1 MNPIGWKLMAGALI
15 ASVVAATAITQVPFN
30 DTAGTGDKLPLQSST
45 AGPATTDSTQTI
57 ASMAGIL
64 DREVE
69 ERLRLEEEVAQ
80 LRTRLAIL
88 EERYSD
94 PAPVAASGDSRQA
107 LTNPRGGGARGEISE
122 TSFLSAGFDEEQAA
136 YYRRLYD
143 ESIMA
148 QLYLRDRAQR
158 EGWLG
163 GKRYGQELATLP
175 GNLQNLRGQMDG
187 ETFARYLYALGRPN
201 QVRIQRVLSGSQAE
215 TAGLQDGDVL
225 VQVDGQRIY
234 TPDEVRQASTEQDSN
249 DMVAVEVLRD
259 GRRIQAYI
267 PRGPFGISMAS
278 DSVRPGKTRTG
289 S

>member
-1 MNPIGWKLMAGALI
+1 MNPFGWKLVVGAMV
-15 ASVVAATAITQVPFN
+15 ASAVAVAAITKAPTNNSPGAADDVS
-30 DTAGTGDKLPLQSST
+30 ARVSARLS
-45 AGPATTDSTQTI
+45 TTDSARTI

-69 ERLRLEEEVAQ
+69 ERLRLEEDVAE
-80 LRTRLAIL
+80 LRTRLDSL
-88 EERYSD
+88 EKQLSD
-94 PAPVAASGDSRQA
+94 PAQAAVTENPERQA
-107 LTNPRGGGARGEISE
+107 TNPRGGGARGEVSE
-122 TSFLSAGFDEEQAA
+122 TSFLSAGFDEEEAA

-163 GKRYGQELATLP
+163 GERYGQELATLP
-175 GNLQNLRGQMDG
+175 GNLSNLRGQMDD

-201 QVRIQRVLSGSQAE
+201 QVSIRRVLSGSQAE

-225 VQVDGQRIY
+225 VRVDGQRIY
-234 TPDEVRQASTEQDSN
+234 TPDAVRRASREQDTG
-249 DMVAVEVLRD
+249 DMVAIEVLRN

-267 PRGPFGISMAS
+267 PRGPFGITMTT
-278 DSVRPGKTRTG
+278 DSVVPAGTRAG

>member
-1 MNPIGWKLMAGALI
+1 MNPIGWKLIAGALI
-15 ASVVAATAITQVPFN
+15 ASVVAAAAITQLPSN
-30 DTAGTGDKLPLQSST
+30 DAAGSGVDMSPKST
-45 AGPATTDSTQTI
+45 ASPATDSAQAI
-57 ASMAGIL
+57 ASLAGIL

-80 LRTRLAIL
+80 LKTRLAIL
-88 EERYSD
+88 EEHWSD
-94 PAPVAASGDSRQA
+94 SVPAATSGDSRQQTA
-107 LTNPRGGGARGEISE
+107 NSRAGGARGEISE

-163 GKRYGQELATLP
+163 GERYGQKLATLP
-175 GNLQNLRGQMDG
+175 GNLSNLRSQMDD

-215 TAGLQDGDVL
+215 TAGLQNGDVL
-225 VQVDGQRIY
+225 VRIDGRHIY
-234 TPDEVRQASTEQDSN
+234 TPDEVRRVTRNQDAD
-249 DMVAVEVLRD
+249 DMVSVEVLRD

-267 PRGPFGISMAS
+267 PRGPFGISMTS
-278 DSVRPGKTRTG
+278 DSVLPGKTRTG